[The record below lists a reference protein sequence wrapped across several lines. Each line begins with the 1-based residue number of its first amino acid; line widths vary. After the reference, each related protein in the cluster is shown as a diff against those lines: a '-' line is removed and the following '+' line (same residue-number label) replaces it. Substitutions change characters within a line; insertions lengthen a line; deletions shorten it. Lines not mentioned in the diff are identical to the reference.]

1 MFECDDKVIEIF
13 RRLKRNN
20 KIAHAYLLEA
30 GESVNKYETARA
42 VAKLLNC
49 PMPDAPCGKCASC
62 LKIEDNVHPDVVSVL
77 PSGPSR
83 AIKISQIRDVQKTLQ
98 YKPFEGS
105 RKICIIESADN
116 MNVESAN
123 SLLKTLEEPPAQTT
137 LILTTSKKEKLL
149 QTIISRCQ
157 SVYIFPLSASD
168 VAKKLEQ
175 TYGVPAEEA
184 DLLSRISAAD
194 LTKALYM
201 RSDVFKDKRNK
212 VIDMLNSLNESGLRS
227 KIEDVEYL
235 LGLLDQEKEIKEAD
249 LTRAYKDYVQEYEN
263 ELTSAH
269 KKMLQEQ
276 NKAKADS
283 LYRDSID
290 EVLRIL
296 LYFWRDILVYSST
309 REEALLVNS
318 DIKNIVKMFASRF
331 EDKVVLEQ
339 IKKINSYR
347 QAIEGNVN
355 LKISFES
362 LFLKMAVA
370 D

>member
-1 MFECDDKVIEIF
+1 MFECDERVLDF
-13 RRLKRNN
+13 FKRIKSNS

-30 GESVNKYETARA
+30 RESVDKYKTAKN

-49 PMPDAPCGKCASC
+49 TQENSPCGKCPSC
-62 LKIEDNVHPDVVSVL
+62 VKIEEDIHPDVFSVL

-83 AIKISQIRDVQKTLQ
+83 AIKISQIRETQKNLQ

-105 RKICIIESADN
+105 RKVCIIEGADN
-116 MNVESAN
+116 MNQEAAN
-123 SLLKTLEEPPAQTT
+123 CLLKTLEEPPAQTT
-137 LILTTSKKEKLL
+137 LILTTSRKEKLL

-157 SVYIFPLSASD
+157 CVYIFPLTTD
-168 VAKKLEQ
+168 QVAEKLCSNH
-175 TYGVPAEEA
+175 GVDSEEA
-184 DLLSRISAAD
+184 KLLSQISGAN

-201 RSDVFKDKRNK
+201 QTDIFKQKREK
-212 VIDMLNSLNESGLRS
+212 IIAMLRDLEQEGLRQ
-227 KIEDVEYL
+227 KIEDVDTL
-235 LGLLDQEKEIKEAD
+235 LEILGSEKEIVEAD
-249 LTRAYKDYVQEYEN
+249 LNRAYKEYVQDFEE

-283 LYRDSID
+283 MYRDSID

-296 LYFWRDILVYSST
+296 LYFWRDILIYSQTGQES
-309 REEALLVNS
+309 LLINS
-318 DIKNIVKMFASRF
+318 DINNIVKRFASRF
-331 EDKVVLEQ
+331 TNKVVLEQ